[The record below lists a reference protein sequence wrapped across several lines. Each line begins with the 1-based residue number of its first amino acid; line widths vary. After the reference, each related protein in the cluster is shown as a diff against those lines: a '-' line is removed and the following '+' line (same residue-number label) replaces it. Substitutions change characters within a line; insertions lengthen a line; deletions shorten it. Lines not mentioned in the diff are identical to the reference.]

1 MPSKVNV
8 VYSDGKAQEE
18 AVEWDATDY
27 SRAGQVRVT
36 GHVQGRTVEAL
47 VDVIGVEQVL
57 PVIKQIP
64 QGADLT
70 TVDKAVQLVFTDGT
84 TAHYEVDQWTL
95 EAGQEDQLSTPGARL
110 KATGLLGNGETV
122 QATLVVAGGDV
133 GKAKKPTVQL
143 DGVALPKFGSGNHT
157 IFRPSLMG
165 KSQVKSQQVQKM
177 LK

>member
-1 MPSKVNV
+1 MA
-8 VYSDGKAQEE
+8 KAQEE

-47 VDVIGVEQVL
+47 IDVIGVEQVL

-84 TAHYEVDQWTL
+84 TAHYEGRSMDLGSWSRRSVVHTRSTL
-95 EAGQEDQLSTPGARL
+95 EGDRTPRA
-110 KATGLLGNGETV
+110 
-122 QATLVVAGGDV
+122 
-133 GKAKKPTVQL
+133 
-143 DGVALPKFGSGNHT
+143 
-157 IFRPSLMG
+157 MG
-165 KSQVKSQQVQKM
+165 KRSKRH
-177 LK
+177 

>member
-1 MPSKVNV
+1 M
-8 VYSDGKAQEE
+8 GWQQ
-18 AVEWDATDY
+18 TH

-64 QGADLT
+64 QGADLA
-70 TVDKAVQLVFTDGT
+70 TVDKTVQLVFTDGRT
-84 TAHYEVDQWTL
+84 VSYEVDQWTL

-122 QATLVVAGGDV
+122 QATLVVAGGTV
-133 GKAKKPTVQL
+133 NKAKKPTR
-143 DGVALPKFGSGNHT
+143 ATRWGSSSK
-157 IFRPSLMG
+157 IW
-165 KSQVKSQQVQKM
+165 
-177 LK
+177 

>member
-1 MPSKVNV
+1 M
-8 VYSDGKAQEE
+8 
-18 AVEWDATDY
+18 
-27 SRAGQVRVT
+27 T

-64 QGADLT
+64 QGADLA
-70 TVDKAVQLVFTDGT
+70 TVDKTVQLVFTDGRT
-84 TAHYEVDQWTL
+84 VSYEVDQWTL

-133 GKAKKPTVQL
+133 
-143 DGVALPKFGSGNHT
+143 
-157 IFRPSLMG
+157 
-165 KSQVKSQQVQKM
+165 SQG
-177 LK
+177 

>member
-1 MPSKVNV
+1 MLTWDKNLTLPSQVNV

-47 VDVIGVEQVL
+47 VDVIGVGTSPSSHQTN
-57 PVIKQIP
+57 PT
-64 QGADLT
+64 GADLT

-143 DGVALPKFGSGNHT
+143 DG
-157 IFRPSLMG
+157 
-165 KSQVKSQQVQKM
+165 
-177 LK
+177 

>member
-1 MPSKVNV
+1 M
-8 VYSDGKAQEE
+8 
-18 AVEWDATDY
+18 
-27 SRAGQVRVT
+27 T

-110 KATGLLGNGETV
+110 KATGLPRQWGNGPSDT
-122 QATLVVAGGDV
+122 
-133 GKAKKPTVQL
+133 
-143 DGVALPKFGSGNHT
+143 SGC
-157 IFRPSLMG
+157 RRRCRQG
-165 KSQVKSQQVQKM
+165 
-177 LK
+177 

>member
-1 MPSKVNV
+1 MRQTIAVLDKSVWQVMFKDARSKLWSMWSAWNK
-8 VYSDGKAQEE
+8 S
-18 AVEWDATDY
+18 
-27 SRAGQVRVT
+27 
-36 GHVQGRTVEAL
+36 
-47 VDVIGVEQVL
+47 L

-143 DGVALPKFGSGNHT
+143 DG
-157 IFRPSLMG
+157 
-165 KSQVKSQQVQKM
+165 
-177 LK
+177 